1 MFPWLQVMGQNLI
14 GDRRIKLEALNEQEF
29 VPAQSYIIKE
39 YEELARDIYRATYK
53 SVIYQ

>member
-1 MFPWLQVMGQNLI
+1 MI

-29 VPAQSYIIKE
+29 VPAQSYIIKD

>member
-1 MFPWLQVMGQNLI
+1 MFPWLQVIDQNLI